1 MATDYWKYIEKRLH
15 EESMLHYPENNL
27 RKILKSFL
35 NGILNEFY
43 EDSFNLMKQSF
54 LVTMTGKYLDIKAEE
69 YGLKR
74 KKDESDDELRQRIF
88 NATSTYLSV
97 NFIKLQKTLIYTKK
111 DLTDSIR
118 EKMSSNNPYL
128 NNEYAVIPPDVET
141 YDFLENDV
149 VYEKVYQLYKK
160 GWK

>member
-1 MATDYWKYIEKRLH
+1 MLTDYWRYIEDRLH
-15 EESMLHYPENNL
+15 EESMLHYPENKL
-27 RKILKSFL
+27 KEILNSFL
-35 NGILNEFY
+35 NGVLNEFY
-43 EDSFNLMKQSF
+43 DDSFDLMKQSF
-54 LVTMTGKYLDIKAEE
+54 LVTMSGKYLDIKAEE

-74 KKDESDDELRQRIF
+74 DTGESDDELRQRIF

-111 DLTDSIR
+111 NLNDSIR

-149 VYEKVYQLYKK
+149 VYEKIYQLYKK

>member
-1 MATDYWKYIEKRLH
+1 MRTDYWRYIEERLH
-15 EESMLHYPENNL
+15 EESLLHYPDNKL
-27 RKILKSFL
+27 RLILKSFL
-35 NGILNEFY
+35 NGILNDFY
-43 EDSFNLMKQSF
+43 DDSFDLMKQSF
-54 LVTMTGKYLDIKAEE
+54 LVTMSGKYLDIKAEE

-74 KKDESDDELRQRIF
+74 KTDESDDELRQRIF

-111 DLTDSIR
+111 DLNDSIR

-149 VYEKVYQLYKK
+149 VYEKIYQLYKK

>member
-1 MATDYWKYIEKRLH
+1 MFTDYWKYIEERLH
-15 EESMLHYPENNL
+15 EESMLHYPNNKL
-27 RKILKSFL
+27 REILQSFL
-35 NGILNEFY
+35 NGILNDVY
-43 EDSFNLMKQSF
+43 EDSFDLMKQSF
-54 LVTMTGKYLDIKAEE
+54 LVTMNGKYLDIKAEE

-74 KKDESDDELRQRIF
+74 KENESDDELRQRIF

-111 DLTDSIR
+111 HLNDSIR

>member
-1 MATDYWKYIEKRLH
+1 MTDYWKYIEERLH
-15 EESMLHYPENNL
+15 EESMLHYPENNIRL
-27 RKILKSFL
+27 ILKSFL
-35 NGILNEFY
+35 NGTLNDFE
-43 EDSFNLMKQSF
+43 EDSFDLMKQSF

-74 KKDESDDELRQRIF
+74 KTNETDDEFRQRIF
-88 NATSTYLSV
+88 NAISTYLSV

-111 DLTDSIR
+111 NLHDNIR
-118 EKMSSNNPYL
+118 EKMTSDNPYL

-141 YDFLENDV
+141 FDFLENDV
-149 VYEKVYQLYKK
+149 IYEKIYELYKK